1 MQNQAVRNL
10 VLSLTSDD
18 AFVEEM
24 RQQHFPKKKI
34 LSPFKRM
41 VYPMRNPRFAFDF
54 VDTYARA
61 EQLLPR
67 KSVAP
72 QCGGSTATCVTE
84 RKSSTTIQLVARPL
98 PWPTRPTPQH

>member
-24 RQQHFPKKKI
+24 RQQHFPKNKI

-72 QCGGSTATCVTE
+72 QCGHWHPTGRQNVREPANF
-84 RKSSTTIQLVARPL
+84 RGKSGLT
-98 PWPTRPTPQH
+98 